1 MKISTVL
8 VSVLLVGCASYSTTE
23 IDDLFPEPTGEDLSH
38 LAFEMPEYP
47 PHPDLSLARTVT
59 VTPQIGIPAYGG
71 LILGSDRGEW
81 GGELA
86 FRGPDGNVQ
95 VFLHEPV
102 EAIEEISGNYLAFVG
117 LAHLSANRGSLY
129 RVIRDETEGAKIEL
143 FSKLSGAPIYV
154 TRGRNDEVLFL
165 THSDRFKR
173 KGLRAIPIFD
183 CHSIED
189 DLVIRRVPCSRVR
202 TAR

>member
-1 MKISTVL
+1 MKMPTVL
-8 VSVLLVGCASYSTTE
+8 VSVLLVGCASYSTTG
-23 IDDLFPEPTGEDLSH
+23 IDDLFPEPAGEDLSH

-47 PHPDLSLARTVT
+47 PHPDPRLTQTVT

-71 LILGSDRGEW
+71 FILGSGRGEW

-86 FRGPDGNVQ
+86 FRGSDGDVQ

-102 EAIEEISGNYLAFVG
+102 KAIEEISGNYLAFVG
-117 LAHLSANRGSLY
+117 LAHLSANRGSVY
-129 RVIRDETEGAKIEL
+129 RVTKDESEGVKIEL

-154 TRGRNDEVLFL
+154 ARGRNDSILFL
-165 THSDRFKR
+165 THSDSFKR
-173 KGLRAIPIFD
+173 EGLRTIPVFD
-183 CHSIED
+183 CYSIED
-189 DLVIRRVPCSRVR
+189 DLLIRRAPCSRVR

>member
-1 MKISTVL
+1 MSAVL
-8 VSVLLVGCASYSTTE
+8 LSVLLIGCASYSTTG

-47 PHPDLSLARTVT
+47 PHPDPSLARIVT
-59 VTPQIGIPAYGG
+59 VTPHIRIPAYGG
-71 LILGSDRGEW
+71 FILGSGRGEW

-86 FRGPDGNVQ
+86 FRGSDGDVQ

-102 EAIEEISGNYLAFVG
+102 KAIEEISGNYLAFVG
-117 LAHLSANRGSLY
+117 LAHLSANRGSVY
-129 RVIRDETEGAKIEL
+129 RVTKDESEGVKIEL

-154 TRGRNDEVLFL
+154 ARGRNDAILFL
-165 THSDRFKR
+165 TRSNSFKR
-173 KGLRAIPIFD
+173 EGLRTIPVFD